1 MIFYDLA
8 TEEFLDQFIEEFINE
23 ESNNKI
29 QGNNKE

>member
-1 MIFYDLA
+1 MNYQDSREFL
-8 TEEFLDQFIEEFINE
+8 EEFLEEFIYE